1 METTK
6 ITRYPILFKNI
17 GLAIAVTTIYIN
29 IRIFLQENYDF
40 EIVNYNF
47 ISYGLS
53 TYFAYKIVSE
63 FVINKQN

>member
-17 GLAIAVTTIYIN
+17 GLAIAVTTIYVN
-29 IRIFLQENYDF
+29 TRIFLQENYDF

>member
-1 METTK
+1 M
-6 ITRYPILFKNI
+6 TRYPILFKNI
-17 GLAIAVTTIYIN
+17 GLAIAVTTIYVN
-29 IRIFLQENYDF
+29 TRIFLQENYDF

-53 TYFAYKIVSE
+53 AYFAYRIVSE